1 MAPARPSRRLGVLV
15 VEDNVTN
22 RAVVSHVLK
31 QRGHEVTA
39 ATTGVEAV
47 TLAAERRFDVI
58 LMDVQMP
65 GMDGYE
71 ATAAIRAQSGGPNQ
85 LTPIVAVTAHAM
97 SGDRE
102 RCLAAGMNAFVAKP
116 VRPEALLAAI
126 DGLFAG
132 AGPASMRHPARRR
145 TPRCA
150 RPSATID
157 VPSLLE
163 AFGHDHA
170 LLDETLGVFLADAP
184 PADRGDCGR
193 RWPAAEPVAMARAA
207 HALKGA
213 VSLFS
218 QGAAYTAARALETAA
233 RAGVPDRLPTR
244 LAAIERA
251 VSRLTAGLEAIR
263 PSLRPS

>member
-1 MAPARPSRRLGVLV
+1 M
-15 VEDNVTN
+15 
-22 RAVVSHVLK
+22 LK

-102 RCLAAGMNAFVAKP
+102 RCLAVGMNAFVAKP

-132 AGPASMRHPARRR
+132 AGPASMRRPARRR
-145 TPRCA
+145 TPSLP

-184 PADRGDCGR
+184 AADRGDPAGGGQRRRRR
-193 RWPAAEPVAMARAA
+193 RWPGPPTRSRARCR
-207 HALKGA
+207 
-213 VSLFS
+213 SFR
-218 QGAAYTAARALETAA
+218 RAPPIRR
-233 RAGVPDRLPTR
+233 RAPSRRRRGPACPIGCRRR

-251 VSRLTAGLEAIR
+251 VSRLTAGLAAIR